1 LDAGFAFDAAATRGY
16 CTAVP
21 EMEQTASR
29 PLRALSHPAF
39 WTFFLAAILALPLAR
54 QALGPPAPPLPVLGR
69 VPAFRFTDQ
78 NGAAF
83 GPEQLSGKPWVADF
97 VFTRC
102 PSVCPLMTGRLA
114 ALQGRLGERVHLV
127 SISVDPDFD
136 TPERL
141 RAFAEE
147 HGATSPR
154 WHFLTG
160 DSADVQR
167 AVTEGFKISVVHE
180 GAADD
185 VLNLIHGVHLVLVD
199 GRGRIR
205 GYYDSGE
212 ADALEQLV
220 RDAHRLDGSAVG
232 S

>member
-1 LDAGFAFDAAATRGY
+1 
-16 CTAVP
+16 
-21 EMEQTASR
+21 MEQSAS
-29 PLRALSHPAF
+29 PALRAISHPAF
-39 WTFFLAAILALPLAR
+39 WTFFLAAILALPLLR
-54 QALGPPAPPLPVLGR
+54 QALGPPSPPLPVLGT

-78 NGAAF
+78 NGVAF
-83 GPEQLSGKPWVADF
+83 GPEALAGKPWVADF

-102 PSVCPLMTGRLA
+102 PSVCPLMTERLA
-114 ALQGRLGERVHLV
+114 ALQPRLGERVHLV
-127 SISVDPDFD
+127 SVSVDPDFD

-141 RAFAEE
+141 RAFAAQ

-160 DSADVQR
+160 DTASVQR

-199 GRGRIR
+199 GQGRIR
-205 GYYDSGE
+205 GYYDSTD
-212 ADALEQLV
+212 ADALERLARDV
-220 RDAHRLDGSAVG
+220 RRLD
-232 S
+232 

>member
-1 LDAGFAFDAAATRGY
+1 
-16 CTAVP
+16 
-21 EMEQTASR
+21 MEQTASQA
-29 PLRALSHPAF
+29 LRAMSHPAV

-54 QALGPPAPPLPVLGR
+54 QALGPPARPLPVLGA
-69 VPAFRFTDQ
+69 VPDFHFTDQ
-78 NGAAF
+78 NGASF
-83 GPEQLSGKPWVADF
+83 GPETLAGKPWVADF

-102 PSVCPLMTGRLA
+102 PSVCPLMTERLA
-114 ALQGRLGERVHLV
+114 ALQPRLGERVHVV

-141 RAFAEE
+141 RAFAAE

-160 DSADVQR
+160 DSAGVQR

-180 GAADD
+180 GPADD

-205 GYYDSGE
+205 GYYDSTD
-212 ADALEQLV
+212 ADALERLV
-220 RDAHRLDGSAVG
+220 REARHLD
-232 S
+232 